1 MFTCA
6 ELPVGVSLDEA
17 LEQEEVELPVL
28 RGALVDRLL
37 DEPGKGGEGEKTK
50 STANTLLMNAK
61 RRLRAIKKFHTKPVP
76 SNSFLKYR
84 LRAYFANFDKEQ

>member
-50 STANTLLMNAK
+50 STANTLL
-61 RRLRAIKKFHTKPVP
+61 
-76 SNSFLKYR
+76 
-84 LRAYFANFDKEQ
+84 